1 MGLEEKIWNNI
12 ENNNGGGKNAYLING
27 ITLILILS
35 FYLINSFWN
44 KFLMKIFDANKEDL
58 TEVIV
63 NFIGLYPYILSQ
75 IIFSTIF
82 SGLIYYKK
90 IKKLNNI
97 FVTTSINIL
106 FV

>member
-58 TEVIV
+58 TE
-63 NFIGLYPYILSQ
+63 
-75 IIFSTIF
+75 
-82 SGLIYYKK
+82 
-90 IKKLNNI
+90 
-97 FVTTSINIL
+97 
-106 FV
+106 